1 MASHSQRHF
10 LNLAGYTRGTKY
22 CTCSGVL
29 WFCLPGEGPEQLNTL
44 RVSNVT
50 DEEHTAHRKDGHYM
64 FAEAVEMK
72 KNVLNAIKWEFL
84 SPSLPQ
90 SFFYL
95 ENEIAMGSTIVMVGT
110 LDSGSVGR
118 GVGAVRVTVLF
129 SWPRHL
135 TLTAPLSPH
144 SNLYRHRRIVRLNW
158 KNAEYY

>member
-72 KNVLNAIKWEFL
+72 KKKCFECYKMRIPESLTASILFL
-84 SPSLPQ
+84 S
-90 SFFYL
+90 
-95 ENEIAMGSTIVMVGT
+95 G
-110 LDSGSVGR
+110 
-118 GVGAVRVTVLF
+118 
-129 SWPRHL
+129 
-135 TLTAPLSPH
+135 
-144 SNLYRHRRIVRLNW
+144 
-158 KNAEYY
+158 K